1 LRDQILQAQAD
12 RDLPQNIRPREFFA
26 WANDRNIDFPI
37 QLEQAVLA
45 NEVDIVDLQ
54 RRYERLDERNSDL
67 LKENQDLRYQLE
79 CQRTATAPA
88 PKEVSTKERASL
100 LKMVIAMATDG
111 YGYDPYANKSP
122 IPRQIAQIIQDKG
135 MRLDEDTV
143 RVYLRKAVADELP
156 ARENDR

>member
-1 LRDQILQAQAD
+1 M
-12 RDLPQNIRPREFFA
+12 
-26 WANDRNIDFPI
+26 
-37 QLEQAVLA
+37 
-45 NEVDIVDLQ
+45 
-54 RRYERLDERNSDL
+54 
-67 LKENQDLRYQLE
+67 
-79 CQRTATAPA
+79 
-88 PKEVSTKERASL
+88 
-100 LKMVIAMATDG
+100 KMVIAMATDG